1 MEPGQADMIFSRFVN
16 EHAHLVLRQ
25 GLEAGKPSI
34 NACAMLICARRRS
47 RLRGQVSKRPIYLL
61 NLLGKEVAKVIGKLV
76 RVAGGKEKSLASN
89 NKALVSWNSFLWLE
103 LCC

>member
-1 MEPGQADMIFSRFVN
+1 MIFSRFVN

-76 RVAGGKEKSLASN
+76 RVARRERKIFSIKQQGLGI
-89 NKALVSWNSFLWLE
+89 LE
-103 LCC
+103 